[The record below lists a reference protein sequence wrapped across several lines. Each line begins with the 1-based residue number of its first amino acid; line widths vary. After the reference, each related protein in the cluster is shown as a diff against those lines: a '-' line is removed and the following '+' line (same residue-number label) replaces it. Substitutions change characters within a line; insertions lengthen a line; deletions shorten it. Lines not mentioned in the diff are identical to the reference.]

1 MEDIIKV
8 TFSREAME
16 ILDHCLNPPKP
27 TINFKEEMELL
38 GLYRSLEGKK
48 EAEYWNQLT
57 WNNRLQLFY
66 ALDIEEQVVC
76 LSLRT
81 PEDLKELLLSLTPG
95 YLFTLK
101 MYLVKS
107 GVLS

>member
-8 TFSREAME
+8 TFSPEAME

-27 TINFKEEMELL
+27 TISLQKEMELL
-38 GLYRSLEGKK
+38 GFYRSLIGVE
-48 EAEYWNQLT
+48 EAEYWNQLD

-66 ALDIEEQVVC
+66 ALDIEEQVAC

-81 PEDLKELLLSLTPG
+81 PEDLKELLVSLTPG

-107 GVLS
+107 GVL